1 MVKRVTVLVV
11 VFVLLVGCEPGN
23 NGRSA
28 KKTASTMP
36 QVYVTNYPL
45 KYFAERIGAGL
56 VDVHFP
62 MTDDGDPAFWQPDSQ
77 AIARYQTA
85 DAIITNG
92 ATYEK
97 WIANATLPD
106 AKLVDSSKSFSD
118 KFMQMAEVETH
129 SHGPGGEHSHTGTAF
144 TTWID
149 FDQAAQQ
156 AGAVKDAIVKLM
168 PNQKEV
174 IEKNLVALVADLKQL
189 DEDMMAV
196 AKLIG
201 ERPVVAS
208 HPVYEYWA
216 RRYSLNLKSVL
227 WEPDVVPSAEAID
240 ELKKLLDGHT
250 AQVMIWEGTPAAE
263 SVEKLKSLGIAS
275 VVFDPCGNFPAG
287 GHWLTTMQENISAMR
302 TWAEIK

>member
-1 MVKRVTVLVV
+1 MIKRVTLLVV
-11 VFVLLVGCEPGN
+11 LSILLIGCKPGN
-23 NGRSA
+23 IGPSA
-28 KKTASTMP
+28 KKTASMIP
-36 QVYVTNYPL
+36 QIYVTNYPL
-45 KYFAERIGAGL
+45 KYFAERIGAVL
-56 VDVHFP
+56 VDVYFP
-62 MTDDGDPAFWQPDSQ
+62 MTKDGDPAFWQPDSQ

-97 WIANATLPD
+97 WIANATLP
-106 AKLVDSSKSFSD
+106 ATKIVDSSSSFSD
-118 KFMQMAEVETH
+118 KYLQMAELETH

-156 AGAVKDAIVKLM
+156 AGAVKDAIMKLV
-168 PNQKEV
+168 PSQKEV
-174 IEKNLVALVADLKQL
+174 LEKNLEALVADLKQL
-189 DEDMMAV
+189 DEDMMSV

-201 ERPVVAS
+201 DRPVVAS

-227 WEPDVVPSAEAID
+227 WEPPVVPSADAID
-240 ELKKLLDGHT
+240 ELKKLLDGHQ
-250 AQVMIWEGTPAAE
+250 AQGMIWEGTPAAE

-275 VVFDPCGNFPAG
+275 VVFDPCGNVPETG
-287 GHWLTTMQENISAMR
+287 DWLTTMQSNIISLR
-302 TWAEIK
+302 TWAKSK

>member
-1 MVKRVTVLVV
+1 MIKQVTLLTVLSI
-11 VFVLLVGCEPGN
+11 LLVGCNPGN
-23 NGRSA
+23 IKPSA
-28 KKTASTMP
+28 KKTVSPMP

-62 MTDDGDPAFWQPDSQ
+62 MTEDGDPAFWQPNSQ

-106 AKLVDSSKSFSD
+106 AKLVDSSRSFGG
-118 KFMQMAEVETH
+118 KFIQMAEVETH

-156 AGAVKDAIVKLM
+156 AGAVKDAIVKLV
-168 PNQKEV
+168 PSQKDV
-174 IEKNLVALVADLKQL
+174 LEKNLVVLVADMKQL
-189 DEDMMAV
+189 DEEMLAV
-196 AKLIG
+196 GKLVG
-201 ERPVVAS
+201 DRPIIAS
-208 HPVYEYWA
+208 HPVYDYWA
-216 RRYSLNLKSVL
+216 RRYSLKLKSVL

-240 ELKKLLDGHT
+240 QLKKLLDGHA
-250 AQVMIWEGTPAAE
+250 AQVMIWEGTPAPE
-263 SVEKLKSLGIAS
+263 SVEKLKAIGIAS
-275 VVFDPCGNFPAG
+275 VVFDPCGNVPETG
-287 GHWLTTMQENISAMR
+287 DWLTTMHSNISSLR
-302 TWAEIK
+302 TWAESK

>member
-1 MVKRVTVLVV
+1 MRVTLLVGLSI
-11 VFVLLVGCEPGN
+11 LLVGCKPGN
-23 NGRSA
+23 IGRSA
-28 KKTASTMP
+28 TKSASIKP

-56 VDVHFP
+56 VEVHFP
-62 MTDDGDPAFWQPDSQ
+62 MTENGDPAFWQPDSQ

-106 AKLVDSSKSFSD
+106 AKLVDSSRSFSD

-156 AGAVKDAIVKLM
+156 AGAVKDAIVKLV
-168 PNQKEV
+168 PSQKEV
-174 IEKNLVALVADLKQL
+174 LEKNLAALVADLKQL

-227 WEPDVVPSAEAID
+227 WEPDVVPSVDAIN
-240 ELKKLLDGHT
+240 ELKKLLDRHA
-250 AQVMIWEGTPAAE
+250 AQVMIWEGTPAPE
-263 SVEKLKSLGIAS
+263 SIERLKAIGIAS
-275 VVFDPCGNFPAG
+275 VVFDPGGNLSSNG
-287 GHWLTTMQENISAMR
+287 DWLAVMKQNLQSLRDWVQSE
-302 TWAEIK
+302 